1 MVAVIAGTPVDSSM
15 GCALLEEHGYEA
27 RCFPI
32 SDTPEE
38 QSILQVLYPERLREI
53 IEGKVCEIKSQ
64 GMDTVFVYCN
74 SISAAVD
81 MEDIGRKKG
90 VRMIT
95 PLMVYRDLG
104 KRFNRLAVIAANSQ
118 SACGIEKALQS
129 GKSDTRVIGLGILE
143 LVDAVESGMVPDK
156 IVDGFELTGLLDFF
170 RTSGC
175 EAIVLGCTHFSWFR
189 DALAD
194 KSPIKVI
201 DPALMMLEMLQT

>member
-1 MVAVIAGTPVDSSM
+1 MVAVIAGTPVDTSM
-15 GCALLEEHGYEA
+15 GKALLEEHGYEA
-27 RCFPI
+27 VSFPI
-32 SDTPEE
+32 SDIPEE
-38 QSILQVLYPERLREI
+38 QSILQVLYPERLRKI
-53 IEGKVCEIKSQ
+53 IEGKVDEIKAQ

-81 MEDIGRKKG
+81 MEEIGRVRG

-104 KRFNRLAVIAANSQ
+104 KSYGRLAVIAANSQ

-129 GKSDTRVIGLGILE
+129 GKSDTRVIGLGALE
-143 LVDAVESGMVPDK
+143 LVDAVESGMAPRK
-156 IVDGFELTGLLDFF
+156 IVDGFDLAGLLGFF
-170 RTSGC
+170 KTAGC
-175 EAIVLGCTHFSWFR
+175 EALVLGCTHFSWFR

>member
-1 MVAVIAGTPVDSSM
+1 MVAVIAGTPVDTSM
-15 GCALLEEHGYEA
+15 GKALLEEHGYEA
-27 RCFPI
+27 VSFPI

-38 QSILQVLYPERLREI
+38 QSILQVLYPERLRKI
-53 IEGKVCEIKSQ
+53 IEGKVDEVKAK

-81 MEDIGRKKG
+81 MEEIGRVRG

-104 KRFNRLAVIAANSQ
+104 KSYGRLAVIAANSQ

-129 GKSDTRVIGLGILE
+129 GKSDTRVIGLGALE
-143 LVDAVESGMVPDK
+143 LVDAVESGMAPRK
-156 IVDGFELTGLLDFF
+156 IVDGFDLAGLLGFF
-170 RTSGC
+170 KTAGC
-175 EAIVLGCTHFSWFR
+175 EALVLGCTHFSWFR